1 MLGWLPEREYLFSL
15 VSRNHA
21 YWGYRAAADTV
32 GVFFGTRKER
42 ALGPACSDVEY
53 LVARTEGCLGSPIEI
68 FQNHTLFRFY
78 RLFMKPSEVK
88 NLLAPSSTTAESQ
101 LKYPMALWN
110 GLFTARHPLKACI
123 ECMEADLADLGM
135 PYWRLSHQYPGVWIC
150 LAHKRILQR
159 TSVKTSSQLRFNL
172 HCPDA
177 DALEPPFVATD
188 KTVLFSFARLIE
200 NLTDTKQE
208 GVAAIA
214 EFRLRFLAHLE
225 AQGLLNSSKRLK
237 AFDRSDVQQLCAD
250 FLHATNLLQ
259 ELPECRSFPVSAVH
273 AYYSLASYI
282 NGKSKIYPVL
292 QLAIILWFRTLPFWC
307 EADEA
312 KWILRSL

>member
-1 MLGWLPEREYLFSL
+1 MTNIQIKSQTNKNSRKNSDRPEERPAEQSAVAPAIVPITRPMLGWLPEREYLFSL

-177 DALEPPFVATD
+177 YSRQNGHQFLFQHVHSFLRQSGRAFLSIPATP
-188 KTVLFSFARLIE
+188 A
-200 NLTDTKQE
+200 
-208 GVAAIA
+208 
-214 EFRLRFLAHLE
+214 
-225 AQGLLNSSKRLK
+225 
-237 AFDRSDVQQLCAD
+237 
-250 FLHATNLLQ
+250 
-259 ELPECRSFPVSAVH
+259 
-273 AYYSLASYI
+273 
-282 NGKSKIYPVL
+282 
-292 QLAIILWFRTLPFWC
+292 
-307 EADEA
+307 
-312 KWILRSL
+312 